1 MAIVRKLI
9 SQSTVDGPGN
19 RFAVFLQGCNI
30 RCAYCHN
37 PETQAMHDDEAHEMS
52 VVDVIRELEHCVP
65 FLRGVTVSG
74 GECMLQPEWLT
85 ELFLAVKRLGQ
96 IRNHP
101 LTCLVDSN
109 GTIPFSHYPELMQ
122 VCDGVMLDV
131 KAWDEAVY
139 SRLTGAPSNQVVREN
154 LGWLLGCDKLTEV
167 RIVCL
172 SGRVDVETILE
183 NIAETFDSIGRK
195 APVRLIR
202 FRPHGV
208 VGELSNHPM
217 PSDEQMNN
225 YARFAHEL
233 GLGVTIR

>member
-1 MAIVRKLI
+1 
-9 SQSTVDGPGN
+9 
-19 RFAVFLQGCNI
+19 
-30 RCAYCHN
+30 
-37 PETQAMHDDEAHEMS
+37 MHDDEAHEMS
-52 VVDVIRELEHCVP
+52 VVDVIRELEPCVP

-202 FRPHGV
+202 FRPQGV

>member
-202 FRPHGV
+202 FRPQGV

>member
-1 MAIVRKLI
+1 
-9 SQSTVDGPGN
+9 
-19 RFAVFLQGCNI
+19 
-30 RCAYCHN
+30 
-37 PETQAMHDDEAHEMS
+37 
-52 VVDVIRELEHCVP
+52 
-65 FLRGVTVSG
+65 
-74 GECMLQPEWLT
+74 MLQPEWLT